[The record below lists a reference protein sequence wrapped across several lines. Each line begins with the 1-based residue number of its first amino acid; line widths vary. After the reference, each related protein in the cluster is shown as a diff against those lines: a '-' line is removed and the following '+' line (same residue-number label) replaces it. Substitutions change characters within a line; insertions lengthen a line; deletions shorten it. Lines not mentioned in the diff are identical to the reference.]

1 MSISSEASLS
11 HGSIADQ
18 RVASTATDDR
28 SSALLGSCAFPFLDF
43 VSRPGAE

>member
-11 HGSIADQ
+11 HGSIRDQ

-28 SSALLGSCAFPFLDF
+28 NVRALPSSCTFPYLF
-43 VSRPGAE
+43 SRPVA